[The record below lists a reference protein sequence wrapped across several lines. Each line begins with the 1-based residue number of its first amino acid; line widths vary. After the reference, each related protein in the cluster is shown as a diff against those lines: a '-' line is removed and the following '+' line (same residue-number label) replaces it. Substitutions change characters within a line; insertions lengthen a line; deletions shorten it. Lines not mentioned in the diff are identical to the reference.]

1 MDLLLNGNKYEAG
14 IVVVSPLITKA
25 SLGLDF
31 MRKHKV
37 TIDLGK
43 AEINIGRE
51 DPITIHQHNQSPHVL
66 GSVFLLDSVT
76 LPPLSEIVVMA
87 YSDILTQGETYI
99 IEVKPGKS
107 LACSV
112 AHALVEP
119 RNSKI
124 PIRLLNPK
132 TEAVVIPK
140 HVQVGMIELVNVLLG
155 VVANTSASP
164 VQSDSKLDDFLCSVV
179 EESGAELSEEPKEQF
194 FVLLREFGDVSA
206 QSSSDFGRT
215 SKLEHE
221 IHTGDSTPVRQAVR
235 RVSPHYRQE
244 VEKLLH
250 IMLNEGVVQPSK
262 SPWAS
267 PFVLVQK
274 KDNSFRFCID
284 YRKLNEVTH
293 KDAYPLPRIDDTLNT
308 LAGSKWFSTLDMLSG
323 YWQVQVAE
331 KDRPKTAFCTTE
343 GLFEFK
349 VMPFGLCN
357 APATFQRLM
366 DLVLAGLQ
374 WSHCLVYLDDVIIL
388 G

>member
-1 MDLLLNGNKYEAG
+1 MDLLLNGNKHEAG
-14 IVVVSPLITKA
+14 IVVVSPLTTVAI
-25 SLGLDF
+25 LGLDF

-66 GSVFLLDSVT
+66 GSVCLLDSVRF
-76 LPPLSEIVVMA
+76 PPLSEIIVMA
-87 YSDILTQGETYI
+87 YI
-99 IEVKPGKS
+99 IEEKPGKS

-119 RNSKI
+119 RNGKV

-132 TEAVVIPK
+132 TEVVVLPK
-140 HVQVGMIELVNVLLG
+140 HVQVGTIELVNAPLG
-155 VVANTSASP
+155 VVANTSASL
-164 VQSDSKLDDFLCSVV
+164 VQSDPKLDEFLWSVV
-179 EESGAELSEEPKEQF
+179 EESGAELSEEQKEQF
-194 FVLLREFGDVSA
+194 FVLLREFGDVFA

-221 IHTGDSTPVRQAVR
+221 IHTGDSTPVRQAVCR
-235 RVSPHYRQE
+235 LSPHCRQE
-244 VEKLLH
+244 VQKLLH
-250 IMLNEGVVQPSK
+250 TMLNEGVVQPSK

-267 PFVLVQK
+267 QIVLVRK
-274 KDNSFRFCID
+274 KDNSFRFCVD
-284 YRKLNEVTH
+284 YHKLNEVTH

-331 KDRPKTAFCTTE
+331 KDR
-343 GLFEFK
+343 
-349 VMPFGLCN
+349 
-357 APATFQRLM
+357 
-366 DLVLAGLQ
+366 
-374 WSHCLVYLDDVIIL
+374 
-388 G
+388 